1 MVCMVCMSHDYV
13 QIGGGLEVTRS
24 VVVVVVVVV
33 VIVVVVTCLV
43 ISNTTPIFGQ
53 HTHTHEENNVV
64 CIVV

>member
-13 QIGGGLEVTRS
+13 QIGVGLEVTRS
-24 VVVVVVVVV
+24 VDVVVVV

-53 HTHTHEENNVV
+53 YTHTHEENNVV
-64 CIVV
+64 VV